1 MRYKAIFALLAL
13 VISFSAPVSALAAA
27 KYKPFEVSGWIPY
40 WRADI
45 GIADTVI
52 HLDTFTEVN
61 PFGYTVKTDGTLNDE
76 LSKNSQLWPVLKL
89 LADQKNIRVIPTV
102 MWSNGEAIHA
112 VLSNKASRTAHIQE
126 IVRVVNAGNYD
137 GIDID
142 YEAKL
147 AETKPYFSLFLKE
160 LYKAMGQKWVM
171 CTIESRTPPE
181 DRFSTPPATLEYA
194 NDFKEINKYCDRV
207 RFMTYDQGR
216 IDLNLNAAR
225 PAPYVPVAD
234 TAWVEKAIR
243 LAMKDISAR
252 KIMIGIP
259 TYGYEHD
266 MFPDASVTGGM
277 GYSQLW
283 SFNPGYATQLASKF
297 GLTPQRNASGELYIT
312 FPAASSTEAIPLPNA
327 TRVLTWSD
335 AQAIQAK
342 VDLAKRLGVR
352 GVSIFKIDGG
362 EDWGMWNVL
371 AAAK

>member
-1 MRYKAIFALLAL
+1 MRKKAIFALLAL
-13 VISFSAPVSALAAA
+13 IISLSTPLSALAAV
-27 KYKPFEVSGWIPY
+27 KYKPFEISGWIPY
-40 WRADI
+40 WRADM
-45 GIADTVI
+45 GIADAVI

-76 LSKNSQLWPVLKL
+76 LSKNSQLWPILKL
-89 LADQKNIRVIPTV
+89 LADQKNIRVIPTI

-112 VLSNKASRTAHIQE
+112 TLSNKAKRTAHIE
-126 IVRVVNAGNYD
+126 RIVRVVNAGNYD

-147 AETKPYFSLFLKE
+147 AETKPYFSAFLKE
-160 LYKAMGQKWVM
+160 LYRAMGQKWVM
-171 CTIESRTPPE
+171 CTIEARTPPE
-181 DRFSTPPATLEYA
+181 DRFTTPPATLEYA
-194 NDFKEINKYCDRV
+194 NDFVEINKYCDRV

-216 IDLNLNAAR
+216 IDINLNRER
-225 PAPYVPVAD
+225 PVPYVPVAD
-234 TAWVEKAIR
+234 VAWVEKAIR

-252 KIMIGIP
+252 KIMIGVA

-266 MFPDASVTGGM
+266 MFATTETSSGI

-283 SFNPGYATQLASKF
+283 AFNPGYATALATKF
-297 GLTPQRNASGELYIT
+297 SLTPQRNASGELYIT
-312 FPAASSTEAIPLPNA
+312 FPAASSTEAVPLPNA

-335 AQAIQAK
+335 AEAIKQK